1 MEQSRKINIGKDE
14 RKRDGQEAN
23 KQNDP
28 PILLSDVNIFPFL
41 RTQHTDSLHVRL
53 IDDDVP
59 ILIMSAIQGII
70 RGEKCLSR
78 VN

>member
-1 MEQSRKINIGKDE
+1 MGK
-14 RKRDGQEAN
+14 RQIN

-41 RTQHTDSLHVRL
+41 RTQYTDSLHVRL

-59 ILIMSAIQGII
+59 VLIMSAFQGII